1 LTIVNDGDEGRGH
14 CSPDP
19 SFGTKE
25 RKMLGEM
32 LRQPPTADHRFDPSR
47 RMQSTHDD
55 LSRMFG
61 GLRFY
66 TAPEFPLLNLWT
78 SPDGAILAAEV
89 PGVAPESLDIT
100 IRRDTVTVRGTRPEE
115 STEEGAAWLRQERM
129 HGPFAR
135 TITLPFP
142 VDPDK
147 SSAKF
152 ERGIV
157 FLTLPRPES
166 DKPHRI
172 KVTRA

>member
-1 LTIVNDGDEGRGH
+1 
-14 CSPDP
+14 
-19 SFGTKE
+19 
-25 RKMLGEM
+25 MLGEM
-32 LRQPPTADHRFDPSR
+32 LRQPPSADRRFESMR
-47 RMQSTHDD
+47 KMQTHDD
-55 LSRMFG
+55 LNRMSS

-66 TAPEFPLLNLWT
+66 TAPEFPMLNLWT

-89 PGVAPESLDIT
+89 PGIAPESLDIT
-100 IRRDTVTVRGTRPEE
+100 IRRDTVTVRGTRPEQPA
-115 STEEGAAWLRQERM
+115 EEGAAWIRHERM
-129 HGPFAR
+129 HGAFAR

-142 VDPDK
+142 VDPDE

-157 FLTLPRPES
+157 ILTLPRPES

>member
-1 LTIVNDGDEGRGH
+1 
-14 CSPDP
+14 
-19 SFGTKE
+19 
-25 RKMLGEM
+25 MLGEM
-32 LRQPPTADHRFDPSR
+32 LRQPPTADRRFEPSR
-47 RMQSTHDD
+47 RMQNTQDD
-55 LSRMFG
+55 MARMFG

-89 PGVAPESLDIT
+89 PGIAPESLDIT

-115 STEEGAAWLRQERM
+115 PAEEAVSRLRQERM

-147 SSAKF
+147 SSARF
-152 ERGIV
+152 EHGIV
-157 FLTLPRPES
+157 TLTLLRPES

-172 KVTRA
+172 EVKRA